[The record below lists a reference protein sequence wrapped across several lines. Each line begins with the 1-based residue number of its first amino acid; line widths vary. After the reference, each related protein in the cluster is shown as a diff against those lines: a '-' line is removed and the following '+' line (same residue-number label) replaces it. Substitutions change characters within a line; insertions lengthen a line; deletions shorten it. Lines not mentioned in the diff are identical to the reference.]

1 MTLRAV
7 VRGVFFLAAVA
18 FALYLFA
25 ITFWMLSV
33 VMGVP
38 K

>member
-1 MTLRAV
+1 MIRAV

-18 FALYLFA
+18 FVGYLYLV
-25 ITFWMLSV
+25 IFWMLDV
-33 VMGVP
+33 ALGVP